1 MAMDA
6 YVFHLSRSH
15 LEILIVRV
23 LHVVCSVL
31 GT

>member
-1 MAMDA
+1 MTMDA

-15 LEILIVRV
+15 LEILVVRM
-23 LHVVCSVL
+23 LHIVCSVL